1 MECSRRRVGEEKAE
15 KVGGSSGVGV
25 WSKRTGGLLTAPLG
39 KICGLSR
46 EKLLPLIVNIASINR
61 KYWLY

>member
-1 MECSRRRVGEEKAE
+1 MGEEKAE

-25 WSKRTGGLLTAPLG
+25 WSKRTGGFVLAPLG

>member
-1 MECSRRRVGEEKAE
+1 MEYSGRRVGEEKAE
-15 KVGGSSGVGV
+15 KGRGSSRVGV
-25 WSKRTGGLLTAPLG
+25 WSKRTGGLLIPPLG

-46 EKLLPLIVNIASINR
+46 EKLLPLIVNIATINR

>member
-1 MECSRRRVGEEKAE
+1 MKCSRRRVGEEKVE

-25 WSKRTGGLLTAPLG
+25 WSKRTGGLLIPPLG

-46 EKLLPLIVNIASINR
+46 EKLLPLIVNIATINR
-61 KYWLY
+61 KYRLY